1 MAKYQYN
8 LAVIGAGSAGLVSSY
23 VAAAAKAKVAL
34 IERHKMGGDCLNTG
48 CVPSKAIIRSASF
61 MRDIRRAKQLGFR
74 RAEAEFDFAD
84 IMARVHRVIAAIEP
98 HDSVE
103 RYTELGV
110 ECHQGEA
117 SMLSPNEVQV
127 GDKRLTARSIIIASG
142 ARPFVPP
149 IKGLDKVDYKTSDTI
164 WQIREQPKRM
174 IVVGGGPIG
183 TELAQAFAYLGSEVV
198 QVESSERILI
208 REDKDASHLVMA
220 QMKEAGV
227 QVMTKARA
235 QEIEVGNDG
244 QAYMVLT
251 DVDSGETTRRPF
263 DLLLLA
269 VGRQPNGD
277 SIPGLAETGVKI
289 NKRGAV
295 EVDDCLR
302 TAVPNIYACG
312 DVIGSYQFTH
322 TAAHGAVTAVR
333 NALTPFLPFK
343 KKIDWSVV
351 PWCTFSHPEVA
362 RVGLNEQEAKAQ
374 NIPFEAVKYGID
386 DLDRAIA
393 DEEAEG
399 FVKLITTPKGKLLG
413 VTIVGAHAGDLLHEY
428 ILAMK
433 QGATVKDVHSMIHIY
448 PTMAEASRFAAGEWS
463 KKHLPHRALSAFG
476 WINRFL
482 RG

>member
-48 CVPSKAIIRSASF
+48 CVPSKALIRSASF
-61 MRDIRRAKQLGFR
+61 MRDIRRAKQLGFK
-74 RAEAEFDFAD
+74 RAEAEFDFAE
-84 IMARVHRVIAAIEP
+84 IMARVHRVIDTIEP

-103 RYTELGV
+103 RYGSLGV
-110 ECHQGEA
+110 DCISGEA
-117 SMLSPNEVQV
+117 AVLSPNEVQV
-127 GDKRLTARSIIIASG
+127 GDKRLTARAIIIAAG

-149 IKGLDKVDYKTSDTI
+149 IKGLEKVDYKTSDTI
-164 WQIREQPKRM
+164 WQIRQQPKRL

-183 TELAQAFAYLGSEVV
+183 TELAQAFAFLGSQVT
-198 QVESSERILI
+198 QVETGERILI
-208 REDKDASHLVMA
+208 REDEDASQLVMQ

-235 QEIEVGNDG
+235 QEIEIGEDG
-244 QAYMVLT
+244 QAQMILA
-251 DVDSGETTRRPF
+251 DADSGETTRRPF
-263 DLLLLA
+263 DMLLLA

-277 SIPGLAETGVKI
+277 SVPGLAEVGVGI
-289 NKRGAV
+289 NKRGVV
-295 EVDDCLR
+295 EVDSCLR

-312 DVIGSYQFTH
+312 DIIGGYQFTH
-322 TAAHGAVTAVR
+322 TAGHGAVTAVI
-333 NALTPFLPFK
+333 NALSPLPFK
-343 KKIDWSVV
+343 KKVDWSVV

-362 RVGLNEQEAKAQ
+362 RVGLNEQEARAK
-374 NIPFEAVKYGID
+374 NINFEITKYGID

-399 FVKLITTPKGKLLG
+399 FVKLITAPDGKLLG

-433 QGATVKDVHSMIHIY
+433 QGATIKDVLSMIHIY
-448 PTMAEASRFAAGEWS
+448 PTMAEANRFAAGEWNKQHIS
-463 KKHLPHRALSAFG
+463 PRLLS
-476 WINRFL
+476 ISERLNRFM